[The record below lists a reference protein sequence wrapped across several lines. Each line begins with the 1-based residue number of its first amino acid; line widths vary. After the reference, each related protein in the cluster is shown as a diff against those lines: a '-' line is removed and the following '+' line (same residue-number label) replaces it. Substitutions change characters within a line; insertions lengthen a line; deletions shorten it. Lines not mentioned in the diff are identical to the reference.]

1 MSISLDALLAILAM
15 AAATMACR
23 LAGLVLPA
31 HLIGT
36 GRLARAFDAMPVAI
50 LSAILAPLLLTRG
63 AADALAGAVVILA
76 AARLPMI
83 AVIAIGVGAAAAARA
98 WL

>member
-1 MSISLDALLAILAM
+1 MSISAEALLAILAM
-15 AAATMACR
+15 AIATMACR

-31 HLIGT
+31 RLIGT
-36 GRLARAFDAMPVAI
+36 GRLSRAFDAMPVAI

-63 AADALAGAVVILA
+63 PADALAGLVVIVA

-83 AVIAIGVGAAAAARA
+83 PVIAIGIGAAAAARA
-98 WL
+98 LF